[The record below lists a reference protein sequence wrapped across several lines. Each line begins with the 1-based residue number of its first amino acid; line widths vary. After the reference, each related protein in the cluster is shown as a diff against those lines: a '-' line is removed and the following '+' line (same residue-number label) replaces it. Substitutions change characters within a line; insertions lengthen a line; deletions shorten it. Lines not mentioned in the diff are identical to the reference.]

1 MTEEL
6 HQGDGIAPKH
16 AHARR
21 LAELAVEAQAA
32 GDDDRAELLFAE
44 AEKTD
49 PEAVAAFLADR
60 AADPCDTATSAD
72 AERQDDDEVAA
83 MSRTVQP
90 GSAAP
95 SRAGITGAGSGADDE
110 RR

>member
-1 MTEEL
+1 MNEEL
-6 HQGDGIAPKH
+6 AQGDGIAKKRGI
-16 AHARR
+16 ARH

-60 AADPCDTATSAD
+60 AANPNDTATGAD
-72 AERQDDDEVAA
+72 AEPQNDEEIAA

-95 SRAGITGAGSGADDE
+95 SRADITGPGSGADGE
-110 RR
+110 RG